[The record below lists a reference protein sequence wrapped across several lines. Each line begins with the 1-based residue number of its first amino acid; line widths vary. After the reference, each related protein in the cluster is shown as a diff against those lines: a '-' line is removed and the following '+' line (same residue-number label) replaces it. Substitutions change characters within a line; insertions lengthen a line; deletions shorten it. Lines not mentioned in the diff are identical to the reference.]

1 MNTRTNSQCQIG
13 SRGWLFSPRVLG
25 LLCGTALMSAAVLVF
40 PSASS
45 AQSSDQS
52 LADVARHNKPVRK
65 AARVIT
71 NDDIPSAPTAPE
83 PSPKAVGPDS
93 PQTSPATN
101 ASRAPE
107 AKPSGS
113 EGKSSKSG
121 VTVPGLLTNGTLQQA
136 QTLLE
141 NAKHD
146 RQALTDNY
154 DKIRRKLAETNDESL
169 RRVYADSLAR
179 RDQSLAKQDKVIAE
193 IESAIRAAQ
202 GANAEGDQK

>member
-1 MNTRTNSQCQIG
+1 M
-13 SRGWLFSPRVLG
+13 
-25 LLCGTALMSAAVLVF
+25 
-40 PSASS
+40 
-45 AQSSDQS
+45 
-52 LADVARHNKPVRK
+52 
-65 AARVIT
+65 
-71 NDDIPSAPTAPE
+71 
-83 PSPKAVGPDS
+83 
-93 PQTSPATN
+93 
-101 ASRAPE
+101 
-107 AKPSGS
+107 S
-113 EGKSSKSG
+113 EGKNSKSG

-146 RQALTDNY
+146 RQALIDNY